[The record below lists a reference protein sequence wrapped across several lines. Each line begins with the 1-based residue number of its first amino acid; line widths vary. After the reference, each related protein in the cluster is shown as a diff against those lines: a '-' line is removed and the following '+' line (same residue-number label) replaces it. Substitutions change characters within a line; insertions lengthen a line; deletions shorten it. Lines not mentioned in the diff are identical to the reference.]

1 MARTGVRLR
10 EERLTVRQLIDLAR
24 LAEARGYES
33 IWVPEGSGKE
43 AFSQLTAYA
52 LSTERVR
59 LGTGIAT
66 IYSRSPSLLAM
77 TAGTL
82 DLISG
87 KRAILGL
94 GIGHREWVEQGHG
107 VAFGKPL
114 RRMREYVAT
123 IRAILR
129 GEKIPEATQVPVTR
143 FRLEFRPERPT
154 LPIYVAALGP
164 QMCRLAGE
172 IADGVLMNWATTAYV
187 KEAIANV
194 RKGAERS
201 GRPPEDVE
209 IACYVRAAVGPDE
222 KVVKR
227 ALARETVRYISL
239 NFYRQMFD
247 QSGFAEE
254 TEAVMK
260 ALPQGADAAAERIS
274 DRMLASVAIWGSPEH
289 CRRRLEEYRSLGVAH
304 PVVAPVAVG
313 TNVYDSW
320 AEVIQTFAG

>member
-24 LAEARGYES
+24 LAEMHGYDS

-52 LSTERVR
+52 LSTERVQ

-77 TAGTL
+77 AAGTL
-82 DLISG
+82 DLVSG
-87 KRAILGL
+87 KRALLGL
-94 GIGHREWVEQGHG
+94 GIGHREGVEQGHG

-123 IRAILR
+123 IRAILQ
-129 GEKIPEATQVPVTR
+129 GEKIPQATQVPVTR
-143 FRLEFRPERPT
+143 FRLEFTPERQT

-164 QMCRLAGE
+164 QMCQLAGE

-187 KEAIANV
+187 QEAIANV
-194 RKGAERS
+194 RKGAERA
-201 GRPPEDVE
+201 GRRPEDVE
-209 IACYVRAAVGPDE
+209 IACYVRAVVGSDE
-222 KVVKR
+222 KAVKR

-260 ALPQGADAAAERIS
+260 ALPRGVDAAAERIS
-274 DRMLASVAIWGSPEH
+274 DRMLSSVAIWGSPEH
-289 CRRRLEEYRSLGVAH
+289 CRHRLEEYRSLGVAH

-313 TNVYDSW
+313 ANVYDSW
-320 AEVIQTFAG
+320 AEVIQTFAE